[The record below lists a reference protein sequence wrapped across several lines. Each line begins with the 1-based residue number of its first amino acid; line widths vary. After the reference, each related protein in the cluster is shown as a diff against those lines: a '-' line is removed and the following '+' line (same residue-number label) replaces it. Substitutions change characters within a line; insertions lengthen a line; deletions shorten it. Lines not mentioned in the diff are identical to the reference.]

1 MVIDRFDYYYY
12 YYFFFLNQ
20 VGFILNVVGPFEFVK
35 LCFKIYFKS
44 NATPIN
50 YFTSCYWIGFIL
62 NVIGSFEFVEV
73 YYKILG

>member
-1 MVIDRFDYYYY
+1 MVIDRFD
-12 YYFFFLNQ
+12 FFFPLLNQ
-20 VGFILNVVGPFEFVK
+20 VGLILNVLGPFEFVK

-50 YFTSCYWIGFIL
+50 YFTNCYKVGFIL